1 MKILGLIE
9 VNKVSISEKEDVNF
23 ENILILAYKL
33 SELGA
38 ESIVLLDG
46 KKENCMRIKEQLEE
60 NLDIPVLTIEEIK
73 GHVVFIEEYLNG
85 SNGETLIIE
94 EEKLLSLFNEKRD
107 NLPQL
112 ISLVCYKAK
121 KDGFKAVATTDIES
135 ALLAVRIT

>member
-121 KDGFKAVATTDIES
+121 KDGFKAVTTTDIES

>member
-9 VNKVSISEKEDVNF
+9 VNKVSISEKEDINF

-38 ESIVLLDG
+38 ESIVLLNE
-46 KKENCMRIKEQLEE
+46 KKENCIKIKERLKEK
-60 NLDIPVLTIEEIK
+60 LDIPVFTVEELK
-73 GHVVFIEEYLNG
+73 GHVVSVEEYLRG
-85 SNGETLIIE
+85 IKSETLIIE
-94 EEKLLSLFNEKRD
+94 EGKILSIFDEKRE

-112 ISLVCYKAK
+112 ISLICYKAK